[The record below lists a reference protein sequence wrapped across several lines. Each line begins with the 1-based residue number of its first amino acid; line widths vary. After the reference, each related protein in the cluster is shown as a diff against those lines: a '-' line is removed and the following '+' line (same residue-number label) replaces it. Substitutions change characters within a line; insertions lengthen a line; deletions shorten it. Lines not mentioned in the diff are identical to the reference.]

1 MRRILLADADAFFVA
16 VARALDPEGAGRAAL
31 LIVGGS
37 RESRGVVCSASY
49 ETRKFGVRSAMPI
62 ARALRLCP
70 DAMCVPVPMKA
81 CGQKSAEIRKLL
93 HRFAPIVE
101 GASIDEWYL
110 DLCGTEGVYH
120 HEPLAATA
128 ERIRAAVHE
137 ATGLTLSIGGGT
149 NKLIAK
155 MAVPRAKPDGVLIV
169 EPGAEEA
176 FVRSCTLA
184 EIPLVGPK
192 FQARLAARGLITVED
207 VFPYDVAMLRRKGAL
222 SAREA
227 TWLWKRVHGVDDSGV
242 AHREV
247 NRGLSR
253 DETFGKDLHDD
264 NDIERELLRL
274 VTRAAADMR
283 GDGLTARTV
292 AVRLRDWDFRTRGA
306 QRTLPEPVVSDRV
319 ILRVA
324 RELLAT
330 LRKARR
336 VPARLVGVRLSGLGA
351 ARAEDQFELFTTSP
365 PRDPSSPPDP
375 TGETDR
381 DRGLARAIDRVRGKF
396 GAKSIVPGG
405 LAEEDPR
412 PPVPSLACGHKRQ
425 RQSSLATA
433 VTHPVGQRQRS
444 TVRFRDLPRE
454 CESDPGAVQLRGV
467 ERDEQIGSLGEAGPL
482 VADPDVQPPIPAL
495 PPDLHGAAPLDRR
508 VHGIAHQVDQ

>member
-1 MRRILLADADAFFVA
+1 MRRILLADADAFYVA

-81 CGQKSAEIRKLL
+81 CGQKSVEIRKLL
-93 HRFAPIVE
+93 HRFAPVVE

-110 DLCGTEGVYH
+110 DLSGTEGVYH

-155 MAVPRAKPDGVLIV
+155 MAVARAKPDGVLIV
-169 EPGAEEA
+169 EPGTEEA
-176 FVRSCTLA
+176 FLRSCSLA

-207 VFPYDVAMLRRKGAL
+207 VFPYDVATLRKRGNM

-227 TWLWKRVHGVDDSGV
+227 SWLWNRVHGVDESGV

-253 DETFGKDLHDD
+253 DETFAKDLHDD
-264 NDIERELLRL
+264 KDIERELLRL

-283 GDGLTARTV
+283 GAALTARTV
-292 AVRLRDWDFRTRGA
+292 AVRLRDWDFRTRSA
-306 QRTLPEPVVSDRV
+306 QRTFPEPVVSDRA

-324 RELLAT
+324 RDLLAR
-330 LRKARR
+330 LRQARR
-336 VPARLVGVRLSGLGA
+336 VPARLIGVRLSGLVA
-351 ARAEDQFELFTTSP
+351 ARAEDQFALFTADAP
-365 PRDPSSPPDP
+365 PES
-375 TGETDR
+375 ER

-405 LAEEDPR
+405 IVEEQGIR
-412 PPVPSLACGHKRQ
+412 ELPS
-425 RQSSLATA
+425 
-433 VTHPVGQRQRS
+433 
-444 TVRFRDLPRE
+444 
-454 CESDPGAVQLRGV
+454 
-467 ERDEQIGSLGEAGPL
+467 
-482 VADPDVQPPIPAL
+482 QP
-495 PPDLHGAAPLDRR
+495 
-508 VHGIAHQVDQ
+508 

>member
-1 MRRILLADADAFFVA
+1 MRRILLADADAFYVA
-16 VARALDPEGAGRAAL
+16 VARALDPDGAGRAAL

-81 CGQKSAEIRKLL
+81 CGQKSAEIRQRLQL
-93 HRFAPIVE
+93 FAPIVE

-110 DLCGTEGVYH
+110 DLTGTESIYH

-128 ERIRAAVHE
+128 ERIRAGVLE

-155 MAVPRAKPDGVLIV
+155 MAVARAKPDGVLIV
-169 EPGAEEA
+169 EPGSEET
-176 FVRSCTLA
+176 FLRSCTLA
-184 EIPLVGPK
+184 ELPLVGPK

-207 VFPYDVAMLRRKGAL
+207 VFPYDVATLRRTAGL

-227 TWLWKRVHGVDDSGV
+227 TWLWNRVHGVDDSGV

-247 NRGLSR
+247 NSGLSR
-253 DETFGKDLHDD
+253 DETFAKDLHEDAE
-264 NDIERELLRL
+264 IERELLRL

-283 GDGLTARTV
+283 GDALSARTIT
-292 AVRLRDWDFRTRGA
+292 VRLRDFDFRTRSA
-306 QRTLPEPVVSDRV
+306 QRTLPEPVVADRV

-324 RELLAT
+324 HDLLTA

-336 VPARLVGVRLSGLGA
+336 VPARLVGVRLSGLA
-351 ARAEDQFELFTTSP
+351 AVSHADQLRLFEAV
-365 PRDPSSPPDP
+365 
-375 TGETDR
+375 ETER

-396 GAKSIVPGG
+396 GPRSILPGE
-405 LAEEDPR
+405 LA
-412 PPVPSLACGHKRQ
+412 
-425 RQSSLATA
+425 
-433 VTHPVGQRQRS
+433 
-444 TVRFRDLPRE
+444 
-454 CESDPGAVQLRGV
+454 
-467 ERDEQIGSLGEAGPL
+467 
-482 VADPDVQPPIPAL
+482 
-495 PPDLHGAAPLDRR
+495 
-508 VHGIAHQVDQ
+508 